1 MENQTYLIT
10 NILLGCLAMF
20 SLIVVIILFVVIHK
34 RKILLKDT
42 KIKLLENEKQ
52 LALFK
57 ASVEAEENQKEKIAF
72 NLHDEINP
80 MLNTLKFNLTKHRV
94 KAEKNELIPSD
105 ITVDEKTLNKV
116 IDGIRTICHDLV
128 PTFFF
133 EYGLLVSLESY
144 LKNIQRMEHITGE
157 FKSELNPDDL
167 ETFTRHEQLNIYRVC
182 LEVLN
187 NLFKHSGCTFF
198 NVLIKSKYQSL
209 VFEITHNGKGIS
221 NEEMDTFT
229 AKSTGLGLKSL
240 KARIILLNAT
250 INYNKNINTPSITL
264 TIPLNPNNKM

>member
-1 MENQTYLIT
+1 
-10 NILLGCLAMF
+10 MF
-20 SLIVVIILFVVIHK
+20 SLIVVITLFVVIHK

-105 ITVDEKTLNKV
+105 IIVDEKTLNKV

-144 LKNIQRMEHITGE
+144 LKNIQRM
-157 FKSELNPDDL
+157 
-167 ETFTRHEQLNIYRVC
+167 
-182 LEVLN
+182 
-187 NLFKHSGCTFF
+187 
-198 NVLIKSKYQSL
+198 
-209 VFEITHNGKGIS
+209 
-221 NEEMDTFT
+221 
-229 AKSTGLGLKSL
+229 
-240 KARIILLNAT
+240 
-250 INYNKNINTPSITL
+250 
-264 TIPLNPNNKM
+264 